1 MANHKS
7 ALKRNRQNPKRCNR
21 NKTYKT
27 HVKNVTK
34 KVMNEVEESNA
45 EKAQAEFK
53 SAEKMIAKVGRKGV
67 IHRRAASRKISNLA
81 KQVHR
86 LTASA

>member
-34 KVMNEVEESNA
+34 KVMNEVEENNA
-45 EKAQAEFK
+45 EKEYNYENQKE
-53 SAEKMIAKVGRKGV
+53 EKRAKYGGV
-67 IHRRAASRKISNLA
+67 HNFSGCRTSCIDCLFETEGCFSEC
-81 KQVHR
+81 V
-86 LTASA
+86 